1 MSLPVVL
8 PGSCC
13 PMARL
18 SAVSEVGRPCSA
30 GAVASAAP
38 NPPPLPPLRRL
49 RWSSSAF
56 RQPRPRPS
64 SLSPVASRRSGA
76 SSAAGQG
83 PLPARPL
90 LSLGLLQLILGCSMV
105 ALSFG
110 ALFLTNSSQV
120 KNSCPFWA
128 GSSVILSGII
138 GLTIW
143 KRPMIILVN
152 LFVLLSV
159 ICVFLNLAGF
169 ILGCQG
175 AQFVSSV
182 PRCDLVD
189 VAENK
194 ICFCCEEFM
203 PRKCT
208 EKENALQLYAIQ
220 SCNSVHLLLKKV
232 LFALC
237 ALNALTTTVCLV
249 AAALRYLQIFATRR
263 SCREEQQVY
272 TEEVEEDGPASDPED
287 FVPPAPPPSYFDTL
301 YSSTPRG
308 NRRMLGSDIIPL
320 PHIYGA
326 RIKGVEVFCPL
337 DPPPP
342 YEAVIS
348 QMRYEQ
354 EDASNSAVAEAVND
368 PPGQND
374 TQVPQGDES
383 SFNSLS
389 RETTLSPDASLVPVG
404 TSKLFR
410 KRSKSDPVLQGFPF
424 RGPVLSCEAAT
435 QTDRKPQLAS
445 VILRKT
451 LRAKAVRSR
460 PQSLIDYK
468 SYIDTKLLVAKFLEQ
483 SSCNMTPD
491 IHELV
496 EDIKSVLKS
505 DEEHMEEAITSASFL
520 EQVMTPAHPSITR
533 AHTLPFRRHPGLLH
547 LESCGDVSTFTAAGT
562 PGPNRRTQ
570 RMEPE
575 RPHSLIGVVR
585 ETVL

>member
-18 SAVSEVGRPCSA
+18 SGVPEAARHCS
-30 GAVASAAP
+30 VAAAAAAAAAAAIQDP
-38 NPPPLPPLRRL
+38 SQPPPPIRP
-49 RWSSSAF
+49 RWS
-56 RQPRPRPS
+56 RGGLQQPRPRPAA
-64 SLSPVASRRSGA
+64 LSPEASRRAAA
-76 SSAAGQG
+76 SSSAG
-83 PLPARPL
+83 PRLLLPARPL
-90 LSLGLLQLILGCSMV
+90 LSLGLLQLILGCCMV

-110 ALFLTNSSQV
+110 ALSLSSSPQV

-138 GLTIW
+138 GLTTW
-143 KRPMIILVN
+143 KRPMILLVN

-159 ICVFLNLAGF
+159 ICVLLNLAGF

-182 PRCDLVD
+182 PRCDL
-189 VAENK
+189 
-194 ICFCCEEFM
+194 
-203 PRKCT
+203 
-208 EKENALQLYAIQ
+208 
-220 SCNSVHLLLKKV
+220 KV

-263 SCREEQQVY
+263 SGIEESQVY
-272 TEEVEEDGPASDPED
+272 AGEVEEQSHASDAED
-287 FVPPAPPPSYFDTL
+287 FVPPIPPPSYFATF
-301 YSSTPRG
+301 YSCTPRMS
-308 NRRMLGSDIIPL
+308 RRMLDSDVIPL

-342 YEAVIS
+342 YEAVVS
-348 QMRYEQ
+348 QLSHEQ
-354 EDASNSAVAEAVND
+354 EGTSQISDVTESVNSPARED
-368 PPGQND
+368 D
-374 TQVPQGDES
+374 TQES
-383 SFNSLS
+383 EENEGAVSSS
-389 RETTLSPDASLVPVG
+389 IRETTLHPDPSPSSASAG
-404 TSKLFR
+404 TCKRNLKLLR
-410 KRSKSDPVLQGFPF
+410 KRSKSDPVLHNLPP
-424 RGPVLSCEAAT
+424 RGLVLSCEAAT
-435 QTDRKPQLAS
+435 QTELKPELAT

-451 LRAKAVRSR
+451 MRAKALRSR

-483 SSCNMTPD
+483 SSCSMTPD

-520 EQVMTPAHPSITR
+520 EQVMTPALPSTSR

-547 LESCGDVSTFTAAGT
+547 LESCGDVSTFTTAKT
-562 PGPNRRTQ
+562 QLLERRTQ
-570 RMEPE
+570 RLEHE